1 MKRVLGFA
9 LLLGLAP
16 QAKADWRERS
26 GVDVFVQPLLGLPV
40 GTLGGRGFAPGGGFR
55 LALGHFDRLKQRAS
69 RFELTYDGYSGS
81 AVAPQTGDFFQMSAA
96 VGMGLQFKLRDRWVG
111 QPSGSVGYSLAQAG
125 VEAVGGPFASG
136 GFALLKRARLRHVH
150 YGVEAHGGWW
160 LGAGGGFLRA
170 GPIIRWQR

>member
-1 MKRVLGFA
+1 MARLLVVGS
-9 LLLGLAP
+9 LLLSSFPAR
-16 QAKADWRERS
+16 ADWRERS
-26 GVDVFVQPLLGLPV
+26 GIDVFVQPLLGLPV

-55 LALGHFDRLKQRAS
+55 LAVGHFDRLKQRAS

-81 AVAPQTGDFFQMSAA
+81 AVSPQTGDFFQMSAA
-96 VGMGLQFKLRDRWVG
+96 IGLGLQFKLKDRWVG
-111 QPSGSVGYSLAQAG
+111 QPSGSLGFSLAQAG
-125 VEAVGGPFASG
+125 LEPVGGVFGSG

-160 LGAGGGFLRA
+160 LGAGGGFIRA